1 MIKCSVILIAV
12 VLATSAAARAQTA
25 RSQPSQ
31 TAAQAPANSTQG
43 PTASVQQDVPYGSV
57 GGHPLLLDIYQ
68 PGESSSGLR
77 SAVVLIHG
85 GGWTNFDKSNMR
97 SMGMFLARCD
107 FVAFSVDYRLFHGT
121 ENLWPAQLDD
131 VQRAV
136 RWIRANAAKYHVDPD
151 RIGAFGHS
159 AGAQLA
165 ALLGMEATRDNSD
178 LALARY
184 SSTVQAVVDVSGP
197 VDFTTHRDS
206 EGEAFL
212 SKFLGGDYAHHADKW
227 KEASPVFHVSKNTAP
242 FLILHGIQDV
252 EVPMAQAQELDDKLT
267 EAGVPVKFVK
277 VEDVHTFEKPEAR
290 KRLALETQ
298 AFFTQYLQPG
308 NAK

>member
-1 MIKCSVILIAV
+1 
-12 VLATSAAARAQTA
+12 
-25 RSQPSQ
+25 
-31 TAAQAPANSTQG
+31 
-43 PTASVQQDVPYGSV
+43 
-57 GGHPLLLDIYQ
+57 
-68 PGESSSGLR
+68 
-77 SAVVLIHG
+77 
-85 GGWTNFDKSNMR
+85 
-97 SMGMFLARCD
+97 
-107 FVAFSVDYRLFHGT
+107 
-121 ENLWPAQLDD
+121 

-136 RWIRANAAKYHVDPD
+136 RWIRANAAKYHIDPD

-165 ALLGMEATRDNSD
+165 ALLGMESTRDNSD
-178 LALARY
+178 PALAKY

-206 EGEAFL
+206 EGETFL
-212 SKFLGGDYAHHADKW
+212 SKFLGGDYAHNAKGW
-227 KEASPVFHVSKNTAP
+227 KDASPVFHVSKNTAP
-242 FLILHGIQDV
+242 FLILHGTQDV
-252 EVPMAQAQELDDKLT
+252 EVPMAQAQELYDRLT

-308 NAK
+308 NVK